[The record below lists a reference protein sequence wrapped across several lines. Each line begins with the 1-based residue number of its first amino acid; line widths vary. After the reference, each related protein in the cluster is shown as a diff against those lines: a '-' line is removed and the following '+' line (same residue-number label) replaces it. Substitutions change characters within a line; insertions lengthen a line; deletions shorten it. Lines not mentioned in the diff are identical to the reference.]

1 MVQRNLYMRRFGHT
15 VSLKICLGFKR
26 ICTDVPTAY
35 AAKLYK
41 YAVKAMHL
49 KARKGKCFRLQGII
63 SD

>member
-1 MVQRNLYMRRFGHT
+1 MAQRNLYMQRYGHT

-41 YAVKAMHL
+41 YAVKAMH
-49 KARKGKCFRLQGII
+49 
-63 SD
+63 